1 MKEDKRPV
9 KSLTNTQ
16 IKKLLPA
23 SKPYQTLQIRILLVL
38 GTGLRHGDIEASR
51 ISDIDFENSFVTTRS
66 KKTRKSMGSRPVPI
80 RIMEEVKKHVSVLD
94 PKQERIFI
102 DRFNRYR
109 WDQIREILGL
119 SDLKFHD
126 LH

>member
-1 MKEDKRPV
+1 M
-9 KSLTNTQ
+9 S
-16 IKKLLPA
+16 
-23 SKPYQTLQIRILLVL
+23 
-38 GTGLRHGDIEASR
+38 
-51 ISDIDFENSFVTTRS
+51 
-66 KKTRKSMGSRPVPI
+66 SRPVPI